1 MYLSAVILTYNS
13 EKHIGACL
21 DSLLVALGSLPGPN
35 EIFVVDNGSTD
46 RTQKILENY
55 QATEDPIVHTVLLDR
70 NRGTTVSRNIALRQA
85 SGDFILVIDSD
96 VVVPPNVLD
105 RLISHLE
112 YHPKTGLVAPRLVF
126 PDGQP
131 QLSVDRFP
139 TLGHKLKRALFLRS
153 MEQDADPPSDTAEPK
168 SVDYAV
174 SAFWLLPRRT
184 LDSVGLLDERFF
196 YAPEDVDYC
205 LSIWLT
211 GLTVDYYPA
220 IAAVHDATELSR
232 GLRLNRFTLRHLV
245 GLSKFFLKHRY
256 GFGLRRLYRHI
267 DQARRANG

>member
-21 DSLLVALGSLPGPN
+21 ESLLAALAALSGPS

-46 RTQKILENY
+46 RTREILESY
-55 QATEDPIVHTVLLDR
+55 QANHSPIVHAILLEQ

-85 SGDFILVIDSD
+85 GGDFVLIIDSD
-96 VVVPPNVLD
+96 VVVPKGALD

-112 YHPKTGLVAPRLVF
+112 THPKAGLVAPRLVF
-126 PDGQP
+126 PDGRP

-153 MEQDADPPSDTAEPK
+153 IEQDIGLQSQSAEPR
-168 SVDYAV
+168 SVDYAI

-184 LDSVGLLDERFF
+184 LDTVGLLDERFF

-211 GLTVDYYPA
+211 GDSVDYYPA

-232 GLRLNRFTLRHLV
+232 GLRLNHFTLQHLV
-245 GLSKFFLKHRY
+245 GLSKFFLKRRY
-256 GFGLRRLYRHI
+256 GFGLRRLYRQI
-267 DQARRANG
+267 DQARRANS